1 MLFFALFI
9 IFILGFLVPGLLLSS
24 IEGEPSLNFFLMFMV
39 VLWCVVRLVY
49 TGLKGRRRLTLMM
62 FYVFIYVFMGV
73 QPLLSVWSNVFPHSE
88 LTFTASMVSFCIFI
102 LLLGIVGFEIGYYR
116 FRAEKTMTAGADNIV
131 SGIKKTVKAMSINL
145 LWLLSFGV
153 TLLFIFCI
161 FRYGPDVFLGLRGG
175 GFTISEF
182 QGPEVSS
189 TENQLVIF
197 GLRGLAAT
205 LLFIAIYMWKTRNL
219 VLPPYKT
226 WRLRTI
232 LGYLTFINI
241 LISNPLNAPRLWSGA
256 VLLTSL
262 FILLKW
268 KGSKSFLTWSSVA
281 CLGMLLLFAGL
292 DPRLIFSKQLINN
305 GEITLSN
312 TVKEVGTSIENL
324 PGDYN
329 FDAFQMMFYT
339 TVYTD
344 KMGYSLGN
352 QLLLPAFFWV
362 PRSIWTSK
370 PLGSPDIVAAHAG
383 FASLNVSS
391 PLWTEG
397 YINFSIPGVFLFL
410 YIFGWCARL
419 GDNSLSNLEL
429 RPAFATILS
438 SFFASNT
445 FILLRGDLTS
455 GTMYVQMIIVFTL
468 SFLILMRLSTRTKK
482 LISSLQTA
490 ELKKS

>member
-1 MLFFALFI
+1 
-9 IFILGFLVPGLLLSS
+9 
-24 IEGEPSLNFFLMFMV
+24 
-39 VLWCVVRLVY
+39 
-49 TGLKGRRRLTLMM
+49 
-62 FYVFIYVFMGV
+62 MGV

-88 LTFTASMVSFCIFI
+88 LIFTANMVSFCIFI
-102 LLLGIVGFEIGYYR
+102 LILGIVGFETGYYR
-116 FRAEKTMTAGADNIV
+116 FRAEKNTTVGDIDIINNP
-131 SGIKKTVKAMSINL
+131 IKAAKAMSLNL
-145 LWLLSFGV
+145 LWLLSFTV
-153 TLLFIFCI
+153 SLLFMFCI

-205 LLFIAIYMWKTRNL
+205 LLFIAIYMWKTRML
-219 VLPPYKT
+219 VLPPYKI
-226 WRLRTI
+226 WRLRSV
-232 LGYLTFINI
+232 LGYLILINI
-241 LISNPLNAPRLWSGA
+241 IISNPLNAPRLWSGA
-256 VLLTSL
+256 VILTSL

-268 KGSKSFLTWSSVA
+268 NGPRSFLTWSSAA

-312 TVKEVGTSIENL
+312 TFKEVGTSIENL

-339 TVYTD
+339 TIYTN
-344 KMGYSLGN
+344 KMGYSMGN
-352 QLLLPAFFWV
+352 QLLLPAFFWI

-383 FASLNVSS
+383 FGSLNVSS

-468 SFLILMRLSTRTKK
+468 TFLILMRISTRKK
-482 LISSLQTA
+482 RLISSLQTA

>member
-1 MLFFALFI
+1 
-9 IFILGFLVPGLLLSS
+9 
-24 IEGEPSLNFFLMFMV
+24 
-39 VLWCVVRLVY
+39 
-49 TGLKGRRRLTLMM
+49 
-62 FYVFIYVFMGV
+62 
-73 QPLLSVWSNVFPHSE
+73 
-88 LTFTASMVSFCIFI
+88 
-102 LLLGIVGFEIGYYR
+102 
-116 FRAEKTMTAGADNIV
+116 
-131 SGIKKTVKAMSINL
+131 
-145 LWLLSFGV
+145 
-153 TLLFIFCI
+153 
-161 FRYGPDVFLGLRGG
+161 
-175 GFTISEF
+175 
-182 QGPEVSS
+182 
-189 TENQLVIF
+189 
-197 GLRGLAAT
+197 
-205 LLFIAIYMWKTRNL
+205 
-219 VLPPYKT
+219 
-226 WRLRTI
+226 
-232 LGYLTFINI
+232 
-241 LISNPLNAPRLWSGA
+241 
-256 VLLTSL
+256 
-262 FILLKW
+262 
-268 KGSKSFLTWSSVA
+268 
-281 CLGMLLLFAGL
+281 MLLLFAGL

-482 LISSLQTA
+482 LITSLQTA